1 MNKYDYE
8 YELSDE
14 QLLYYSS
21 LSTAAKLQWL
31 DDALRFT
38 LLAREARIAADRG
51 GAPARKP
58 SPLRRPT

>member
-1 MNKYDYE
+1 MSSYDYK

-21 LSTAAKLQWL
+21 LSAAVKLQWL

-38 LLAREARIAADRG
+38 LLAREARIAADCDGQAGR
-51 GAPARKP
+51 ARDA
-58 SPLRRPT
+58 

>member
-1 MNKYDYE
+1 MNNYDYE

-21 LSTAAKLQWL
+21 LSAAAKLQWL

-38 LLAREARIAADRG
+38 LLAREARIAADRD
-51 GAPARKP
+51 AQV
-58 SPLRRPT
+58 RRTREA